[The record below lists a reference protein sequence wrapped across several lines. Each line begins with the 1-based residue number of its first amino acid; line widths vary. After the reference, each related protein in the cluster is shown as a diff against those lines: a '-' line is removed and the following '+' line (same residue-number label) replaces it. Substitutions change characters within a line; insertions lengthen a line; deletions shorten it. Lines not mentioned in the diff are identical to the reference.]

1 MACDRRLAPAGADAR
16 GLRARRRLGRN
27 ARTSGMILLG
37 GIASEG
43 TVAFLIE
50 ALDRLGSSYQMFQ
63 QRRCADYEME
73 MSVAADGVRGQLR
86 LERATYDLRQFS
98 AVYVRLMDDR
108 IPPEL
113 EDEPQGSPARR
124 HRRGLHDTLSRWIEL
139 ADACV
144 VNRSDPQGSNSSKP
158 FQAQLIFAHGLRV
171 PDTLI
176 TNDPAEVLA
185 FQRAHGQIIYKSMSG
200 VRSIVKA
207 LDDDDIAWSCRWP
220 HLHAGPCFR
229 NCFGDPFGRLV
240 VDSDTGTLSVR
251 RGRVA
256 VGTETVEGAQKSRQ
270 RAAAGGRD
278 RALRA
283 LRQRRWA
290 ESLAIGLARRRNGA
304 DPLVSLNAGARA

>member
-1 MACDRRLAPAGADAR
+1 
-16 GLRARRRLGRN
+16 
-27 ARTSGMILLG
+27 MILLG

-50 ALDRLGSSYQMFQ
+50 ALDRLGSSYQVFH

-86 LERATYDLRQFS
+86 LERDTYDLRQFS

-108 IPPEL
+108 ILPEL
-113 EDEPQGSPARR
+113 EDEPEGSPARR
-124 HRRGLHDTLSRWIEL
+124 HVRGLHDTLYRWIEL

-158 FQAQLIFAHGLRV
+158 FQAQLISAHGLRV

-207 LDDDDIAWSCRWP
+207 LDDDDIARLNNIAWCPVQFQALVPGRDVRVHVVGP
-220 HLHAGPCFR
+220 YVHATEIVS
-229 NCFGDPFGRLV
+229 DV
-240 VDSDTGTLSVR
+240 VDYRYATRSGGQVTL
-251 RGRVA
+251 
-256 VGTETVEGAQKSRQ
+256 
-270 RAAAGGRD
+270 RAAELDA
-278 RALRA
+278 
-283 LRQRRWA
+283 
-290 ESLAIGLARRRNGA
+290 GLAQRC
-304 DPLVSLNAGARA
+304 VSLTAGLDLVLAGIDLRIGPDGTPTCFEVNPSPSYSYYQARTGQPIAADLARVLADA